1 MKATRRNCLS
11 LSLLLLP
18 PFAPAAQA
26 QTPPALVG
34 AWRAEDI
41 RGGGVMDRLQSV
53 LQLDADGTVSGSG
66 GCNRMTGRAVIK
78 DNAISFGQIAST
90 KMACT
95 PAAMNQE
102 RTFFDAL
109 AAVKFWR
116 GDAQRR
122 KLILLD
128 AEKMAL
134 IVFAR
139 M

>member
-1 MKATRRNCLS
+1 

-41 RGGGVMDRLQSV
+41 GGGGVMDRLQSV

-66 GCNRMTGRAVIK
+66 GCNHMTGRAVIK

-95 PAAMNQE
+95 PAAMAQE
-102 RTFFDAL
+102 RKFFDAL

-116 GDAQRR
+116 IDAARQ
-122 KLILLD
+122 KLFLLD
-128 AEKMAL
+128 GQKNPL
-134 IVFAR
+134 IVFGR